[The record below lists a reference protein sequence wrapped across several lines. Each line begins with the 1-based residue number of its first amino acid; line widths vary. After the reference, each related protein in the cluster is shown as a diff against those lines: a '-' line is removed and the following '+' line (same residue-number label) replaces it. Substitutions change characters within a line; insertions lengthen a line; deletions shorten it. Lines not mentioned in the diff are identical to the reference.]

1 MLLRK
6 RSMRYPLAA
15 PTDPASQQ
23 RVFMDRFAEIQVF
36 ICVLEEGSFS
46 AAARKLDL
54 SPSAVSKVIQR
65 LEARLNVR
73 LFERLGAVVRPT
85 AEADKLGS
93 AGLRAIQALEYAESS
108 VQPKQALDGVVRIY
122 TALTT
127 AKYLIAPRLRE
138 FAGSYPKLGLE
149 FILGTDRADFAKSD
163 IDVAI
168 LSGRPTELSLVGKP
182 LMVRQ
187 WVIAAAPSYLE
198 RYGTPVQPEDLLKH
212 QCLNFTIRTNW
223 NTWTFREED
232 GVSTINLP
240 SYMGANQGELLRTL
254 AIEGLGIVRLAEF
267 NIAADIAA
275 GRLVPLLQAYQEA
288 SEDDRFY
295 LLFPKGRE
303 AAPRARAVIDFLY
316 ACLREQA

>member
-1 MLLRK
+1 MAALNAFQ
-6 RSMRYPLAA
+6 LAA
-15 PTDPASQQ
+15 LNDGACQHSF
-23 RVFMDRFAEIQVF
+23 FMDRFAEIQVF

-46 AAARKLDL
+46 AAARKLDV

-73 LFERLGAVVRPT
+73 LFERIGAMVRPT
-85 AEADKLGS
+85 AEAEKFGS
-93 AGLRAIQALEYAESS
+93 AGLRAVQALEYAESS
-108 VQPKQALDGVVRIY
+108 VQPKQELDGVVRIY

-138 FAGSYPKLGLE
+138 FADGYPKLGLE
-149 FILGTDRADFAKSD
+149 FILGTDRADFAKSG

-168 LSGRPTELSLVGKP
+168 LSGRPTELSLIGKP
-182 LMVRQ
+182 LMIRK
-187 WVIAAAPSYLE
+187 WVIAAAPRYLE
-198 RYGTPVQPEDLLKH
+198 RYGTPVQPDDLLQH

-232 GVSTINLP
+232 GLTTINLQ

-267 NIAADIAA
+267 NIAADIAQ
-275 GRLVPLLQAYQEA
+275 GRLVPLLQAYQES

-295 LLFPKGRE
+295 LLFPKGRA
-303 AAPRARAVIDFLY
+303 AAPRTRAVLDFLY
-316 ACLREQA
+316 ECFKEVKA